1 MFGDGSLTFQE
12 FVMNEPL
19 PLATIHAAVLD
30 FLRDRD
36 DAALFGA
43 QAVNA
48 YVDEPR
54 MTQDVDLL
62 SPRAAELAGEIR
74 EDLGRR
80 FNIAVREREIR
91 EGLGFRV
98 DQVQKPRN
106 RHLVDIRRIE
116 ALPPTERI
124 GGVLVVVPAELIASK
139 LIAFEQ
145 RRGKPK
151 SGTDWRDLA
160 LLLLKFPGLKEES
173 GPVRDRLVAAG
184 VGPSLLDAW
193 AAVVAQEILPEE
205 EDEDYGPGPPAQ
217 LADRPGDS
225 RQHRGLGRVSPGR
238 LPGRGHGPGIVP
250 GGDAGHVDPPVV
262 GTAAGGGVGG
272 LARSGISPI
281 MTPPRPGSQPRDS
294 SAQSR
299 QSRRVTPGPVGGG
312 VNSGRPPGPV
322 DRGVSSGSPP
332 GSDGPR
338 VRKAAA
344 TTRES
349 PTIPPTA
356 SRRSRERMRARA
368 PTGQS
373 AVSTVPSRRR

>member
-205 EDEDYGPGPPAQ
+205 EDEDY
-217 LADRPGDS
+217 
-225 RQHRGLGRVSPGR
+225 
-238 LPGRGHGPGIVP
+238 
-250 GGDAGHVDPPVV
+250 
-262 GTAAGGGVGG
+262 
-272 LARSGISPI
+272 
-281 MTPPRPGSQPRDS
+281 
-294 SAQSR
+294 
-299 QSRRVTPGPVGGG
+299 
-312 VNSGRPPGPV
+312 
-322 DRGVSSGSPP
+322 
-332 GSDGPR
+332 
-338 VRKAAA
+338 
-344 TTRES
+344 
-349 PTIPPTA
+349 
-356 SRRSRERMRARA
+356 
-368 PTGQS
+368 
-373 AVSTVPSRRR
+373 